1 MNAPEFEGPLPV
13 PPGDVLG
20 TYIML
25 RNWPKAIEE
34 ISSRMEEAKTARKR
48 GFYHLFL
55 ATLYKMVVKGS
66 KRRKEKEK
74 VEEYRRKAE
83 ASYLSSLQEDP
94 HNLIARLSLAEFYIR
109 HQGNTEAA
117 LNLLHPFEEEDY
129 STQLSLVQLEHKRR
143 ALLGAGY
150 AMQGDHD
157 QAYRWMMEAYGDE
170 AFQTQLS
177 YSYNTV
183 FWTLILH
190 KVKMPLPMLD
200 QVFEQLKAFQ
210 NYKPRN
216 VERFRQELAA
226 PDF

>member
-1 MNAPEFEGPLPV
+1 MNASEHEGPLPV

-34 ISSRMEEAKTARKR
+34 VSTRMAEAKTARKR

-55 ATLYKMVVKGS
+55 ATLYKMVVKRS
-66 KRRKEKEK
+66 KRRKESEQ
-74 VEEYRRKAE
+74 VEEFRRKAE

-94 HNLIARLSLAEFYIR
+94 HNLVARLSFAEFYLR
-109 HQGNTEAA
+109 HRGNSEAA

-150 AMQGDHD
+150 AMQGDHE
-157 QAYRWMMEAYGDE
+157 QAFEWLMEAYGDE
-170 AFQTQLS
+170 AFQTQLA
-177 YSYNTV
+177 YSYNTA

-190 KVKMPLPMLD
+190 GVKLPLPKLE

-216 VERFRQELAA
+216 IERFRQELAA